1 MKTKQTYPIPGNG
14 QIELFTD
21 QDKNLTRV
29 GFKSGLICWIRNGD
43 IESFKKE
50 IYGVIKKY
58 KVNNGNRSLQR
69 SS

>member
-1 MKTKQTYPIPGNG
+1 MKTKQIYPVPGNG

-21 QDKNLTRV
+21 HDKNLTRV

>member
-1 MKTKQTYPIPGNG
+1 MKTKQKYMIPGNG

-21 QDKNLTRV
+21 HDKNLTLV
-29 GFKSGLICWIRNGD
+29 KFKSGEICYIENTD
-43 IESFKKE
+43 IEPFKRE